1 MDAKKQKEKF
11 SNLKRKLNER
21 VKRSREPFKGT
32 LASVRMGCPQSS
44 APDNEEQPSELER
57 EQSADPTS
65 FEVRLRERISFS
77 KEPFR
82 GCMGS
87 LSKTN

>member
-32 LASVRMGCPQSS
+32 LASIRMGCPQSS

-57 EQSADPTS
+57 EQSKDPIS
-65 FEVRLRERISFS
+65 FEVRLRERISFI

>member
-1 MDAKKQKEKF
+1 MDAKKQKVKF

-32 LASVRMGCPQSS
+32 LVSLRMDCPQSS
-44 APDNEEQPSELER
+44 EPDNEEQTSELER
-57 EQSADPTS
+57 EQSKDPAS
-65 FEVRLRERISFS
+65 FDVRLIERFSFS

-82 GCMGS
+82 GRMWS

>member
-32 LASVRMGCPQSS
+32 LASIRMGCPQSS

-57 EQSADPTS
+57 EQSKDPIS
-65 FEVRLRERISFS
+65 FEVMLRERISFS

>member
-32 LASVRMGCPQSS
+32 LASIRMGCPQSS

-57 EQSADPTS
+57 EQSKDPIS
-65 FEVRLRERISFS
+65 FEVRIRERISFS